1 MNSYDI
7 IRKNIEF
14 DDPPRIGLRFNS
26 LGVSDVKRIYVQ
38 PPARLVP
45 ADIQQV
51 RMDRKINTRP
61 GEVDEWGCKW
71 ESLDSGLGGDM
82 GQVLDPPLKEL
93 QDVIDYPFPDPYD
106 PHHFAGLDEALADT
120 EGLFVQLNSPFCL
133 FERLH
138 FLRGF
143 EASLSDLIL
152 QPELSAILL
161 DKILDYQIGIAEM
174 AGKLGKGRIHCFDTT
189 DDWGTQTAM
198 FISPRMWRKLFK
210 PRYKKLIDVIHAN
223 GMYLRFHTDGKIN
236 PIFEDLIDLG
246 VDILNMHQPLLL
258 GFDDIR
264 EKLRG
269 RICMEV
275 SVDIQSTLPKDDKE
289 AITAE
294 VQQIIRNCCTPSGG
308 LIGVEYRH
316 GAAIG
321 ISKQALAWELEAYQ
335 KFGNL

>member
-1 MNSYDI
+1 
-7 IRKNIEF
+7 
-14 DDPPRIGLRFNS
+14 
-26 LGVSDVKRIYVQ
+26 
-38 PPARLVP
+38 
-45 ADIQQV
+45 
-51 RMDRKINTRP
+51 
-61 GEVDEWGCKW
+61 
-71 ESLDSGLGGDM
+71 
-82 GQVLDPPLKEL
+82 
-93 QDVIDYPFPDPYD
+93 
-106 PHHFAGLDEALADT
+106 
-120 EGLFVQLNSPFCL
+120 
-133 FERLH
+133 
-138 FLRGF
+138 
-143 EASLSDLIL
+143 
-152 QPELSAILL
+152 
-161 DKILDYQIGIAEM
+161 
-174 AGKLGKGRIHCFDTT
+174 
-189 DDWGTQTAM
+189 
-198 FISPRMWRKLFK
+198 
-210 PRYKKLIDVIHAN
+210 
-223 GMYLRFHTDGKIN
+223 MYLRFHTDGKIN

-264 EKLRG
+264 VKLRG